1 MTIKNIAIIL
11 TQSTTAQD
19 GKTVKTSRKI
29 NNLNPDAST
38 EDFRTFSAM
47 IEALTG
53 EHYDQIEVV
62 KTSMINV

>member
-11 TQSTTAQD
+11 TQSTTTQD

-29 NNLNPDAST
+29 NSLNPDAST
-38 EDFRTFSAM
+38 EDFRTFATM

>member
-1 MTIKNIAIIL
+1 MTIKNVAIIL
-11 TQSTTAQD
+11 TQSTTTQD

-38 EDFRTFSAM
+38 EDFRTFAAM
-47 IEALTG
+47 IEVLTG